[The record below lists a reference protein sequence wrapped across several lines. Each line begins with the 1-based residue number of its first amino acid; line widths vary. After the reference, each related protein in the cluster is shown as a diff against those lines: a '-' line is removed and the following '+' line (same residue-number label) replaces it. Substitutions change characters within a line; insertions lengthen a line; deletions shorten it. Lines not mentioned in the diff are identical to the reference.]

1 MGGIPH
7 VCPEKKGGVGS
18 ILQEES
24 TGGKMRFSSSLA
36 LC

>member
-18 ILQEES
+18 ILQES